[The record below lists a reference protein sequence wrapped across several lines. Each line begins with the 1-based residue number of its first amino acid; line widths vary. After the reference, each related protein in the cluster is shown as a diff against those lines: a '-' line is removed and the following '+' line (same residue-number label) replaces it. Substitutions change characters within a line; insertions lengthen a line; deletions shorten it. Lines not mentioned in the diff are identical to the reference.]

1 MSYAALTQTLT
12 APQVGWRT
20 VPLGELCR
28 IELGRTPARDNK
40 SNWDETRTTGNVWLS
55 IADMPTTLHAKAS
68 DSKEYVSDLAAE
80 RMKVVPEGTLLVSF
94 KLTLGR
100 LCYADRDLFTNEAI
114 AAIHDL
120 DKSRIT
126 TSFLYWYLT
135 QFDWDAATVGDH
147 KIKGRTLNKAKLK
160 AMSVLLPPLDEQ
172 KRIVAVLD
180 QAFAALDRARAHA
193 EANLA
198 DAQELFDNTLL
209 ATFDVLIAVAAMMTL
224 NDAADDFSR
233 GKSRH
238 RPRND
243 PKLYDGDYPFIQTG
257 DIRRSEGNIREYS
270 QTYNEAGLAQS
281 KLWPVGTVCITIAAN
296 IAETGVLEFEGC
308 FPDSVI
314 GMVPN
319 PALADANYVE
329 YMLRYFAKEL
339 KLQGK
344 GSAQDNIN
352 LATFENAKFPF
363 PSLEQQVAVVDKL
376 DSFATEVAAL
386 RSKYQQKLAE
396 LASLRQS
403 LLQKAFSGQLT

>member
-1 MSYAALTQTLT
+1 MS
-12 APQVGWRT
+12 G
-20 VPLGELCR
+20 
-28 IELGRTPARDNK
+28 
-40 SNWDETRTTGNVWLS
+40 
-55 IADMPTTLHAKAS
+55 
-68 DSKEYVSDLAAE
+68 
-80 RMKVVPEGTLLVSF
+80 VV
-94 KLTLGR
+94 
-100 LCYADRDLFTNEAI
+100 
-114 AAIHDL
+114 
-120 DKSRIT
+120 
-126 TSFLYWYLT
+126 
-135 QFDWDAATVGDH
+135 
-147 KIKGRTLNKAKLK
+147 KLK
-160 AMSVLLPPLDEQ
+160 SVAETMQGGKLKLSGKDFVDDGYPAFGAGGINGFLEIAEFNRPAIVLSAIGARCGKCFLAEDSWTSLANTRLIFPNPKKVDLRFLWYQLNDEARWPRSGAAQPFIRPTDVDAHEILVPSLDEQ

-180 QAFAALDRARAHA
+180 QAFAALDRARARA

-198 DAQELFDNTLL
+198 DAQELFDNALL
-209 ATFDVLIAVAAMMTL
+209 ATFDELLATAEMMTL
-224 NDAADDFSR
+224 SDAADDFSR

-257 DIRRSEGNIREYS
+257 DIRRSEGCIREYS

-319 PALADANYVE
+319 PARANAYYVE

-352 LATFENAKFPF
+352 LATFESAKFPF
-363 PSLEQQVAVVDKL
+363 PPLEQQMAVVDKL
-376 DSFATEVAAL
+376 DTIATEVASL
-386 RSKYQQKLAE
+386 RSNYQQKLAD
-396 LASLRQS
+396 LANLRQS
-403 LLQKAFSGQLT
+403 LLQKAFSGQL

>member
-1 MSYAALTQTLT
+1 MKLQAEGIPGAN
-12 APQVGWRT
+12 WKFR
-20 VPLGELCR
+20 PLGELFNVVGGGTPSKRLTAYYEGSIPWATIRDMHTDHLSSTEHTISAAGLENSSSKLIPAGEVIMASRVGLGKACILKHDTAINQDIR
-28 IELGRTPARDNK
+28 ALIPMHDEMIERR
-40 SNWDETRTTGNVWLS
+40 
-55 IADMPTTLHAKAS
+55 
-68 DSKEYVSDLAAE
+68 
-80 RMKVVPEGTLLVSF
+80 F
-94 KLTLGR
+94 
-100 LCYADRDLFTNEAI
+100 C
-114 AAIHDL
+114 
-120 DKSRIT
+120 
-126 TSFLYWYLT
+126 LYWL
-135 QFDWDAATVGDH
+135 QSISDRIVSAGSGATVQG
-147 KIKGRTLNKAKLK
+147 IK
-160 AMSVLLPPLDEQ
+160 LPFIKSLPFPLITRAEQ

-193 EANLA
+193 KANLA

-209 ATFDVLIAVAAMMTL
+209 ATFDELLAAAAMMTL
-224 NDAADDFSR
+224 SDAADDFSR

-257 DIRRSEGNIREYS
+257 DIRRSERSIREYS

-319 PALADANYVE
+319 PDLANAYYVE

-339 KLQGK
+339 KLRGK

-352 LATFENAKFPF
+352 LATFERAKFPF
-363 PSLEQQVAVVDKL
+363 PPLEQQTAVVDEL
-376 DSFATEVAAL
+376 DSIATQVASL
-386 RSKYQQKLAE
+386 RSNYQRRLSDIAN
-396 LASLRQS
+396 LRQS
-403 LLQKAFSGQLT
+403 LLQKAFSGDLV